1 MWERRCTLAGIASLL
16 RAARTSCAIGSSSP
30 YDARIACNSDSIARV
45 RRATRSSSSS
55 DPESDESIALRVADD
70 VRECLRVELL
80 SRVVTSG

>member
-55 DPESDESIALRVADD
+55 AESDESILHFTRLKNA
-70 VRECLRVELL
+70 
-80 SRVVTSG
+80 ST

>member
-55 DPESDESIALRVADD
+55 PESDESIALASQKTKSANV
-70 VRECLRVELL
+70 
-80 SRVVTSG
+80 